1 MATIKTD
8 IKALDSFWN
17 LGLKPGGLIIISARP
32 GMGKTS
38 FLLSI
43 GERISQNH
51 RTQLISL
58 ENTIGRLKQNNIPD
72 SILLDDSLEYNVE
85 LLSEL
90 IFQNKPE
97 VVLID
102 YIQLMNGDKEKLIK
116 DLKNIAVK
124 FNICIIATSQISR
137 ETDYRSD
144 KRPIIEDL
152 TSSGKMFNADSI
164 SCIDNL
170 TFSYR
175 NNYYNGDSQKP
186 DTIELFQYFSGNKKV
201 VLLDWLSLHKNGGN

>member
-8 IKALDSFWN
+8 IKALDSFWK
-17 LGLKPGGLIIISARP
+17 LGLKPGGLIVISARP

-43 GERISQNH
+43 GERLSQNH

-58 ENTIGRLKQNNIPD
+58 ENTIGRLKHKNIAD

-102 YIQLMNGDKEKLIK
+102 YIQLMNVDKEKLIK
-116 DLKNIAVK
+116 DLKDIAEK
-124 FNICIIATSQISR
+124 FKICIIATSQISR
-137 ETDYRSD
+137 EPDYRSD

-152 TSSGKMFNADSI
+152 TTSGKMFNSDNISYIDS
-164 SCIDNL
+164 L
-170 TFSYR
+170 TFLYSD
-175 NNYYNGDSQKP
+175 NYYKGDSQKT
-186 DTIELFQYFSGNKKV
+186 DTIELIQYFSVNKMV
-201 VLLDWLSLHKNGGN
+201 VRLDWLSLHKNEDN

>member
-1 MATIKTD
+1 MVTIKTD
-8 IKALDSFWN
+8 IKALDSFWK
-17 LGLKPGGLIIISARP
+17 LGLKPGGLIVISARP

-43 GERISQNH
+43 GERLSHNH

-58 ENTIGRLKQNNIPD
+58 ENAIGPLKQNNIPG
-72 SILLDDSLEYNVE
+72 SILIDDSLEYNVE

-102 YIQLMNGDKEKLIK
+102 YIQLMTGDKEKLIK

-137 ETDYRSD
+137 EPDYRSD
-144 KRPIIEDL
+144 KRPIIKDL
-152 TSSGKMFNADSI
+152 TTSSKMFNANTI

-170 TFSYR
+170 TFFYR
-175 NNYYNGDSQKP
+175 DNYYNGDSQKQ
-186 DTIELFQYFSGNKKV
+186 DTIELIQYFSGNKMV
-201 VLLDWLSLHKNGGN
+201 VRLDWLSLHKNGDN

>member
-1 MATIKTD
+1 MATIKSD

-17 LGLKPGGLIIISARP
+17 LGLKPGGLIVISARP

-58 ENTIGRLKQNNIPD
+58 ENTIGRLKHNILPD
-72 SILLDDSLEYNVE
+72 SILLDDSPEYNIE

-90 IFQNKPE
+90 ILQTKPE
-97 VVLID
+97 IVLID
-102 YIQLMNGDKEKLIK
+102 YIQLMNGDKENLIK
-116 DLKNIAVK
+116 DLKNIAEK
-124 FNICIIATSQISR
+124 FNICIIVTSQISR
-137 ETDYRSD
+137 KPDYRSD

-152 TSSGKMFNADSI
+152 TNSCKMFNADTI

-170 TFSYR
+170 TFLYR

-186 DTIELFQYFSGNKKV
+186 DTIELIQYFSANKKV
-201 VLLDWLSLHKNGGN
+201 VLLDWLSLHKNEDN